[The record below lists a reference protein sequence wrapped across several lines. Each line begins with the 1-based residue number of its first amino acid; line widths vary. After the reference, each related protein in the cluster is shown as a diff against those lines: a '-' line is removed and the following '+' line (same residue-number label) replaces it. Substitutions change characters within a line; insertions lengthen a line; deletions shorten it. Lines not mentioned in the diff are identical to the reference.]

1 MTNSDVA
8 VDQRPSLKQRSRGL
22 FERFSD
28 PSSRVRVTVRKGNPA
43 SSNSSNSTATSNN
56 NSNSTFSRQ
65 SLPSFPRES
74 FASAFPSSPSSCP
87 STPPVA
93 RRSSLIKHMKRT
105 LAPSSSQSIC
115 KMPIMRSSGSSSA
128 GSPRPVAVPH
138 TITERHG
145 GMELWVKAPMLAGEM
160 EKQGFRWRKKWKTR
174 YVELNSRMLSYYE
187 VGCDHHGRGAK
198 KARKRAH
205 ITADAFLEDID
216 ERSFAITP
224 SLDEKPWVF
233 RASDSKTKLQWCTA
247 LTDCIDILNWLQH
260 YKLGELLGVGGNG
273 IVNQII
279 DKRDG
284 KKFAVK
290 SVDVAKFKNREA
302 VVSEVEILRSIT
314 NNIKHP
320 NLVKIYKVYEE
331 QDKIHIILEL
341 CEGGELY
348 DSIVKRGCY
357 SEGDAA
363 RIMKQLMSA
372 LQSLHKYNILHLDI
386 KPENILLSS
395 KDKDAKIVLT
405 DFGLARMVNGKK
417 NPLEQGTSMAGTVG
431 YIAPEV
437 ISSHSY
443 TAAADVFSAGVILFI
458 LLVGYPP
465 FQGDSEVEILLKIAR
480 GDFQFNRADWDHIST
495 SAKELVA
502 RMLEVRAD
510 DRISVDEILKHPWLN
525 EVSSDRELAKTMERL
540 QRFNF
545 DRKSENMG
553 CFMGSMLYESN
564 EADYKT
570 LADTKTIDSMIRQLS
585 PEGRNRIPLEKAHIM
600 ARGLGLSP
608 YIDEKC
614 FVSFLDQ
621 NHDGFIDAQDFC
633 SGVQAVRDNAASIAK
648 IIFAA
653 LHKVVDEDSTG
664 IPSGAKL
671 TRSNFEVAFK
681 KLQCPEPLGSFFFK
695 SVDEQHQ
702 DPQEGDEP
710 DAADHSEADAA
721 EWEVDEGEFIQLSAQ
736 HPFISR
742 LFLRTA
748 KDNMTHIV
756 KSRSVEIFPQIL
768 ED

>member
-1 MTNSDVA
+1 MTNLGLA
-8 VDQRPSLKQRSRGL
+8 VDQPSLSLKQQQRSRGL
-22 FERFSD
+22 FGRFSD
-28 PSSRVRVTVRKGNPA
+28 PNSRVRVTVHKCNP
-43 SSNSSNSTATSNN
+43 SSTNSSTT
-56 NSNSTFSRQ
+56 TFSRN

-74 FASAFPSSPSSCP
+74 FASAFPASPSSCP
-87 STPPVA
+87 STPA
-93 RRSSLIKHMKRT
+93 AAAAATTAKRASHIKHMKRAI
-105 LAPSSSQSIC
+105 APSSSQSSC
-115 KMPIMRSSGSSSA
+115 KMPMKSAGSASSSNS
-128 GSPRPVAVPH
+128 SPRPVAVPH

-145 GMELWVKAPMLAGEM
+145 GMELWVKAPMLAGEL

-187 VGCDHHGRGAK
+187 ISNDHHGRGAK
-198 KARKRAH
+198 KARKRAP

-216 ERSFAITP
+216 ERSFSITP
-224 SLDEKPWVF
+224 SLDEKPWVL
-233 RASDSKTKLQWCTA
+233 RASDSKTKMKWCQA
-247 LTDCIDILNWLQH
+247 LTDCIDILHWLQH
-260 YKLGELLGVGGNG
+260 YELGDLLGVGGNG
-273 IVNQII
+273 VVNLIR
-279 DKRDG
+279 DKRNG
-284 KKFAVK
+284 NKFAVK
-290 SVDVAKFKNREA
+290 SVDIAKFKNREA
-302 VVSEVEILRSIT
+302 VVAEVEILRNIT

-320 NLVKIYKVYEE
+320 NLVKIHKVYEE

-357 SEGDAA
+357 SEADAA

-372 LQSLHKYNILHLDI
+372 LQALHKYNILHLDI
-386 KPENILLSS
+386 KPENILFSS
-395 KDKDAKIVLT
+395 KEKDAKIVLT

-417 NPLEQGTSMAGTVG
+417 NPLDRATSMAGTVG

-437 ISSHSY
+437 ISSHNY

-480 GDFQFNRADWDHIST
+480 GDFQFNRADWAHIPS

-510 DRISVDEILKHPWLN
+510 DRITVDEVLKHPWLN
-525 EVSSDRELAKTMERL
+525 EVGSDRELGKTMVRL
-540 QRFNF
+540 QSFNF

-553 CFMGSMLYESN
+553 SFMGSMLYESN

-570 LADTKTIDSMIRQLS
+570 LVDTKTIDTMLRQLS
-585 PEGRNRIPLEKAHIM
+585 PEGRDRIPLEKAHIM
-600 ARGLGLSP
+600 AKGFGLSP
-608 YIDEKC
+608 YIDEKV

-621 NHDGFIDAQDFC
+621 DHDGFIDAQDFC
-633 SGVQAVRDNAASIAK
+633 GGVQAVRDNNASIAK
-648 IIFAA
+648 IIFTA
-653 LHKVVDEDSTG
+653 LHKAVDEDAVGTY
-664 IPSGAKL
+664 SGKL
-671 TRSNFEVAFK
+671 TRKNFECAFT
-681 KLQCPEPLGSFFFK
+681 KLKCPEPLSTIFFK
-695 SVDEQHQ
+695 HVDEQHQ
-702 DPQEGDEP
+702 NPHEGDDL
-710 DAADHSEADAA
+710 DAVDLPEAQV
-721 EWEVDEGEFIQLSAQ
+721 EWQVDEHEFVQLSAQ

-748 KDNMTHIV
+748 KDNMTHMV